1 MTRKEAIDLL
11 DNLIGMVEDNHNSN
25 YDEALNMAI
34 KALEQEPRWIPVS
47 ERLPRKEG
55 DYLVTVRNKEYGF
68 QYIDITTY
76 EHSEWGYKDE
86 WQVIAWINVPSEYKE
101 EREGK

>member
-1 MTRKEAIDLL
+1 MTREELRDYVNEQRTLNKIPYHVYSALIDGI
-11 DNLIGMVEDNHNSN
+11 DT
-25 YDEALNMAI
+25 
-34 KALEQEPRWIPVS
+34 LEEEPRWIPVS
-47 ERLPRKEG
+47 ERLPRKDG

-86 WQVIAWINVPSEYKE
+86 WQVIAWMNAPSEYKAE
-101 EREGK
+101 SEKT